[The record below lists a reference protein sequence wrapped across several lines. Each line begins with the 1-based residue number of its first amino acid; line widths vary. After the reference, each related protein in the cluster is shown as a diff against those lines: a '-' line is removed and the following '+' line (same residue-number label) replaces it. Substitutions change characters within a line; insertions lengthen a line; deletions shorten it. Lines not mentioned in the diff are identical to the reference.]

1 MNGFIAGLALASSD
15 TNRIDYIQAAEASV
29 MQAKFAE
36 YITALIAE
44 NSAGR
49 ETPLNVAD
57 IAIAGGGDGHTFVL
71 SITVTTATSATTGWA
86 AASLTDVLGVFWMG
100 ADENALAD
108 YAEPALA
115 QLLASGNSL
124 TNIAA
129 GIAGASKGTRFM
141 AFMAGV
147 DAGPG

>member
-1 MNGFIAGLALASSD
+1 MNGFIPGLSLASSD
-15 TNRIDYIQAAEASV
+15 VNRVDYIQAAEASV

-44 NSAGR
+44 NSGR
-49 ETPLNVAD
+49 QTPLNVVD

-71 SITVTTATSATTGWA
+71 SSTVSTVTSATTGWV
-86 AASLTDVLGVFWMG
+86 AASLVDVKGVFWMG

-108 YAEPALA
+108 YSEPALV
-115 QLLASGNSL
+115 QLLASGN
-124 TNIAA
+124 TFQNIAS
-129 GIAGASKGTRFM
+129 GIAGAAKGTRFM